1 MMYIIGISAFYHDSS
16 VCLFRDN
23 QLIFAC
29 EEEKF
34 TGIKHDNSFP
44 ENALSYVFKHY
55 KLNEKNIQ
63 AVCYYEDPKLKYE
76 RVMNNINT
84 KWFKQPLYSLKSF
97 LKIKKNMNEIDEKLK
112 KISSNVFY
120 STHHE
125 AHLYYSFYTSSF
137 DESIC
142 LSVDGV
148 GEIDTLSMG
157 IGTYHG
163 IKYQTLAK
171 YPHSLGLYYSA
182 MTSYLGFKPNEG
194 EYKMMGLAPYGDN
207 KKYIKEARELINFN
221 NNILTCN
228 MDVFC
233 WDRSD
238 KSMFNEKLAILLPVP
253 QRLPE
258 EPIKQEHKDL
268 AASIQKVYEEVFFNI
283 CKSIKS
289 INKNTNLSLGGGCAY
304 NGTANGKIIDKTQF
318 NHLWIPAAPS
328 DAGSCIG
335 AVIHY
340 LVKEKKIRNKVTK
353 NPFLGPEFYFN
364 DIKKAIG
371 GNQFKKFES
380 DKKLRTFVATKLNEG
395 KVVGW
400 YQGHIEFGSR
410 ALGNRSILANP
421 TFPDMK
427 DKINRVIKKRE
438 GFRPF
443 APMVIKEKQH
453 EFFDMVD
460 DIPYMNQVVKVKEE
474 YRDKLPAVTHVD
486 GSARVQ
492 TVYSH
497 TQIHDLLKEFEKISG
512 YPILLNTS
520 FNVKDKTMVL
530 TPKDAVDTYFDTE
543 MDILVMGNYVMF
555 KS

>member
-76 RVMNNINT
+76 RVINNINT

-148 GEIDTLSMG
+148 GEIDTLSIG

-194 EYKMMGLAPYGDN
+194 EYKMMGLAPYGDY

-364 DIKKAIG
+364 DIRKAIG

-421 TFPDMK
+421 TFPNMK

>member
-1 MMYIIGISAFYHDSS
+1 
-16 VCLFRDN
+16 
-23 QLIFAC
+23 
-29 EEEKF
+29 
-34 TGIKHDNSFP
+34 
-44 ENALSYVFKHY
+44 
-55 KLNEKNIQ
+55 
-63 AVCYYEDPKLKYE
+63 
-76 RVMNNINT
+76 
-84 KWFKQPLYSLKSF
+84 
-97 LKIKKNMNEIDEKLK
+97 MNEIDEKLK
-112 KISSNVFY
+112 KISTNVFY

-163 IKYQTLAK
+163 IKYQTLAR

-194 EYKMMGLAPYGDN
+194 EYKMMGLAPYGDY
-207 KKYIKEARELINFN
+207 KKYIKEARELINYN

-228 MDVFC
+228 MNVFC

-238 KSMFNEKLAILLPVP
+238 KSMFNEKLAELLPVL

-340 LVKEKKIRNKVTK
+340 LVKEKKIRSKVTK

-364 DIKKAIG
+364 DIRKAIG

-380 DKKLRTFVATKLNEG
+380 DKKLRTFIATKLNEG

-421 TFPDMK
+421 TFPNMK

-443 APMVIKEKQH
+443 APMVTKEKQH

-492 TVYSH
+492 TVYTH